1 MVVTF
6 GVAVEECKPNSS
18 DVLSCRVNEV
28 DLNFWCCQFEH
39 KQLSFLDA
47 GVITMLDEGGICR
60 FFFFKEQVY
69 YFHTSAHSANR
80 SSNTFNDIC

>member
-39 KQLSFLDA
+39 KQLSFLEA
-47 GVITMLDEGGICR
+47 GVITMLDEGEICS
-60 FFFFKEQVY
+60 FFFFQGTSVLLS
-69 YFHTSAHSANR
+69 YFRTQR
-80 SSNTFNDIC
+80 KPFK